1 MKPNHHW
8 LFPDRLSDESAAAF
22 SKFLRNLADECE
34 RRYASQ
40 LRRHAAAQINLH
52 DPEQPW
58 LRKPRGKN
66 RQPS

>member
-8 LFPDRLSDESAAAF
+8 LFPDGLSDESAAAF
-22 SKFLRNLADECE
+22 SRFLRNLANECE

-40 LRRHAAAQINLH
+40 IRRHNAGQMNLY

-58 LRKPRGKN
+58 LCKQRGKN
-66 RQPS
+66 RGPS